1 MTSTPTTEPE
11 HGTIPVSRELRDK
24 IRVAKA
30 REGMSYDEYLR
41 AELSLTD

>member
-1 MTSTPTTEPE
+1 MAEPQSKSPS
-11 HGTIPVSRELRDK
+11 HGTIPVSPELRDK

-30 REGMSYDEYLR
+30 REGLSYDEYLR